1 MLAAVTQRQS
11 SNMADWH
18 MVLSAWPGPFRQL
31 ALRRNNSHRHCAAR
45 YGNGADRHFD
55 VAEPTLAQ
63 QLVRPRR

>member
-31 ALRRNNSHRHCAAR
+31 ALRRNNSYARDVSRRYAGTHNLSAA
-45 YGNGADRHFD
+45 NTTAP
-55 VAEPTLAQ
+55 ALARQ
-63 QLVRPRR
+63 NRKA